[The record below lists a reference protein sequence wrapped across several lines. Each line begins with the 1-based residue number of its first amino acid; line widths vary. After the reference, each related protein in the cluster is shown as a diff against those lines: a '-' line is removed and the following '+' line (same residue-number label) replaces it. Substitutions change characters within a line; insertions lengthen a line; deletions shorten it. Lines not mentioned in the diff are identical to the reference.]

1 MHAGGAVKAQTNIHQ
16 RPPVK
21 NRHRQQVSHQTRSG
35 QADRAG
41 DLQTEEQ
48 IKKRYQEV
56 SGQENGQNKK
66 PDAEGDS
73 ELCITWGNGG
83 IRRGRRRSHKSKN
96 NNPILTVSR
105 FRVDNPGMEMT
116 SNRRDGDR
124 LLCAELIQLI
134 WNDAA
139 GRERRRVANLEDIS
153 LSGVCLQVES
163 AIESGTAVAMQYG
176 DGELLGTVRY
186 CRFQDSGYFL
196 GVELS
201 EGSRWSSQHF
211 KPKHL
216 LDPKD
221 LVDQVLARHSTET
234 KPV

>member
-1 MHAGGAVKAQTNIHQ
+1 
-16 RPPVK
+16 
-21 NRHRQQVSHQTRSG
+21 
-35 QADRAG
+35 
-41 DLQTEEQ
+41 
-48 IKKRYQEV
+48 
-56 SGQENGQNKK
+56 
-66 PDAEGDS
+66 
-73 ELCITWGNGG
+73 
-83 IRRGRRRSHKSKN
+83 
-96 NNPILTVSR
+96 
-105 FRVDNPGMEMT
+105 MEMT